1 MAKDDYY
8 IIVYKILLYFY
19 AVLRR
24 KVVFNE
30 LAFNKA
36 ISKNKIDERYFHDVI
51 RMMKEQGYIKNVSF
65 IKAWGNEYIMT
76 SAISDIEITELGIEF
91 LTQNKK
97 MEKIKNYLIESL
109 DIVSSLINLLKI

>member
-1 MAKDDYY
+1 
-8 IIVYKILLYFY
+8 
-19 AVLRR
+19 
-24 KVVFNE
+24 
-30 LAFNKA
+30 
-36 ISKNKIDERYFHDVI
+36 
-51 RMMKEQGYIKNVSF
+51 
-65 IKAWGNEYIMT
+65 MT